1 MGKFV
6 RDLMRRGVITC
17 HTDTPLPEVARRM
30 TENKVTAVVVVDE
43 GGEVCG
49 VISRKD
55 LVKVYNQD
63 YKNMVAEDVMNPDV
77 VTIIP
82 DIPVEAAALIMLDK
96 NIARLV
102 IVHEKPATQRPVG
115 ILSMSDIVRDMAE

>member
-1 MGKFV
+1 MVKFV

-30 TENKVTAVVVVDE
+30 AENKITAVVVVDE

-49 VISRKD
+49 IISRED

-63 YKNMVAEDVMNPDV
+63 YKQMVAEDVMSSGV
-77 VTIIP
+77 ATIIP
-82 DIPVEAAALIMLDK
+82 DIPVEAAALIMLDRDVS
-96 NIARLV
+96 RLV
-102 IVHEKPATQRPVG
+102 IMHEKPATQRPVG
-115 ILSMSDIVRDMAE
+115 ILSMSDVVRDMAE

>member
-1 MGKFV
+1 
-6 RDLMRRGVITC
+6 
-17 HTDTPLPEVARRM
+17 
-30 TENKVTAVVVVDE
+30 
-43 GGEVCG
+43 
-49 VISRKD
+49 
-55 LVKVYNQD
+55 
-63 YKNMVAEDVMNPDV
+63 MVAEDVMSPDV

>member
-1 MGKFV
+1 MARFV

-17 HTDTPLPEVARRM
+17 HTDNSLPEVARRM

-49 VISRKD
+49 ILSRKD
-55 LVKVYNQD
+55 LVEVYNQD
-63 YKNMVAEDVMNPDV
+63 YKKMLAEDVMNPDV
-77 VTIIP
+77 ATIIP
-82 DIPVEAAALIMLDK
+82 DIPVEAAALIMLDMGVS
-96 NIARLV
+96 RLV
-102 IVHEKPATQRPVG
+102 IMHERPATQRPVG

>member
-1 MGKFV
+1 MVKFV

-17 HTDTPLPEVARRM
+17 HTAAPLPEVARRM

-49 VISRKD
+49 IVTRKD

-63 YKNMVAEDVMNPDV
+63 YERMVAEDVMSPDV
-77 VTIIP
+77 ATVIS
-82 DIPVEAAALIMLDK
+82 DIPVEAAALIMLDRDVS
-96 NIARLV
+96 RLV

-115 ILSMSDIVRDMAE
+115 ILSMSDVVRDMAE

>member
-1 MGKFV
+1 MVKFV

-30 TENKVTAVVVVDE
+30 TENKITAVVVVDE

-49 VISRKD
+49 IISRKD
-55 LVKVYNQD
+55 LVEVYNKD
-63 YKNMVAEDVMNPDV
+63 YKEVVAEDVMSPDV
-77 VTIIP
+77 ATIIP
-82 DIPVEAAALIMLDK
+82 DIPVEAAALIMLDRG
-96 NIARLV
+96 ISRLV
-102 IVHEKPATQRPVG
+102 IMHEKPATQRPVG